1 MFAQKGEC
9 KKMVEEN
16 EKLKEDLNEV
26 KSQVLVAEYKRESD
40 IQRQDRRAQEEI
52 ASLQQLVQ
60 GKILRKKM
68 LKHMDLMDHNALCVC
83 LYSFAET
90 IEESSNAKSE
100 IDRLRTEIEKIKIEN
115 SELRETVHSQQVRDF
130 QFLIFRESI
139 CENFMRHIST
149 FTKFKKSMRFK
160 NYVYVVCG
168 SNFRKELCQKSRK
181 KPFC

>member
-60 GKILRKKM
+60 GKILRKKNV
-68 LKHMDLMDHNALCVC
+68 KTDGPD
-83 LYSFAET
+83 
-90 IEESSNAKSE
+90 
-100 IDRLRTEIEKIKIEN
+100 
-115 SELRETVHSQQVRDF
+115 
-130 QFLIFRESI
+130 
-139 CENFMRHIST
+139 
-149 FTKFKKSMRFK
+149 
-160 NYVYVVCG
+160 G
-168 SNFRKELCQKSRK
+168 S
-181 KPFC
+181 